1 MEITLIGYESTANY
15 LGLCKLKLFLFPTI
29 NSHYNLRFLYFFV
42 ALKPLVIT
50 NISAFLLFIS
60 MTKSYTWTIVLFQY
74 VGSLICI
81 SGKLKA
87 ALHLCFFSYF
97 SLSLS
102 FANNSTILLCHSILY
117 SSKDAIIL
125 LTDSSL
131 MRTITICHIAS

>member
-97 SLSLS
+97 SLCHLQITAPFFSAIQSYILLKMLS
-102 FANNSTILLCHSILY
+102 FC
-117 SSKDAIIL
+117 
-125 LTDSSL
+125 
-131 MRTITICHIAS
+131 